1 MKLVFVSPVP
11 LFPATGG
18 NRVRTLHLIRTCQA
32 RGHEVHFVFLPSR
45 QMGEVDFE
53 AHVALLG
60 TEGFHP
66 LRRGGPA
73 DLVYYARRT
82 WHKLRRRVGHSRF
95 LLSDVDETYFRGFTP
110 QLARIDRAQG
120 FDAVVVQYVTF
131 TRAFDAF
138 PASTPRILDT
148 QDSFEDGLPAAEER
162 RGLMRAH
169 RILAIQ
175 DHEAGYFRQ
184 LLQPASH
191 PVSVVSHIID
201 IVAPLDLSACAGAA
215 FIGSDF
221 QQNNASL
228 AWFIDAVLPRVR
240 QQAPD
245 FRLFVSGTIC
255 RQVADAPGVV
265 KQGVVPRFRD
275 AFREAPLLVNC
286 ITQGTGVK
294 IKLLEAFG
302 HGVPAVSTEL
312 GVEGIARTDLDGVQ
326 VVPDGDAAAFAE
338 SVLRLY
344 RDRLLRVERG
354 RAAFAA
360 ARTWN
365 ERQVAALFD
374 GLQPVSATVAS
385 APVALA
391 SGKLSACPVS

>member
-18 NRVRTLHLIRTCQA
+18 NRMRTLQLIRTCRA

-45 QMGEVDFE
+45 QMGEVDLE

-60 TEGFHP
+60 AERFHA

-73 DLVYYARRT
+73 DLVYYARRA
-82 WHKLRRRVGHSRF
+82 WHKLRRRIGHSRF

-120 FDAVVVQYVTF
+120 FDAAVVQYVTF
-131 TRAFDAF
+131 TRAFDPF
-138 PASTPRILDT
+138 GASTPRILDT

-175 DHEAGYFRQ
+175 EREAGYFRE
-184 LLQPASH
+184 LLQPANR
-191 PVSVVSHIID
+191 PVAVVSHIID
-201 IVAPLDLSACAGAA
+201 IDAPLDLSACAGAA

-221 QQNNASL
+221 RQNNASL
-228 AWFIDAVLPRVR
+228 AWFIDQVLPRVR
-240 QQAPD
+240 QQAPE
-245 FRLFVSGTIC
+245 FRLFVSGTVC
-255 RQVADAPGVV
+255 RQVGEAPGVV
-265 KQGVVPRFRD
+265 TQGVVSHFRD

-302 HGVPAVSTEL
+302 HGVPAISTER
-312 GVEGIARTDLDGVQ
+312 GVEGIARSDLDGVQ

-338 SVLRLY
+338 AVLRLY
-344 RDRLLRVERG
+344 RDRSERIARG

-360 ARTWN
+360 AASWN
-365 ERQVAALFD
+365 ERQIAALFD
-374 GLQPVSATVAS
+374 GLQPVSAAG
-385 APVALA
+385 ANPRLANA
-391 SGKLSACPVS
+391 SGRLSAYPL